1 MKEIKS
7 NNKSTKIEIERKV
20 YIAIWIAFM
29 NTVNM
34 KEVVIVIVRNSRI
47 QNNNA
52 VTTTNR

>member
-7 NNKSTKIEIERKV
+7 NNKSTKIENERKV